1 MDADRAL
8 GESAQL
14 KEKLETSRAEYTG
27 RINEY
32 MLQVGELERG
42 AQVLKVDPD
51 SAHVLRPSQLSNAA
65 QAMAKDLHRAAAA
78 TVAEYRHETERL
90 HGDLVKTQRDLRA
103 LYAGYRALRH
113 RYEDVAPMDG
123 EQKAVAAAHE
133 DAILQAPPT
142 PAEARKEQG
151 DTRGLASKLSD
162 LKEENAKLQQAL
174 RLAALDGRGPLAPQN
189 NGNGEDDDTSRSQT
203 NADATTRNG
212 DGQQGEVLF
221 YDGEHKRSGAEN
233 EPGNGKTTNGNHR
246 DTFNFNGGHN
256 ENGRLRAEND
266 RLQKAID
273 SLKKTRPATSEE
285 DVRRENGKLKVQLAA
300 LANMDKTRAQ
310 LAHELAEIKTKLSEK
325 EKEIFETKN
334 HNARNAFTEQRA
346 AIKEFTTRVQAE
358 LEKEN
363 RNLQTRSAMAEEQIK
378 EINAYMAQSTLA
390 YQKEIMRLRSIIQA
404 TAPERLRSPR
414 GIGGPGVGGVGDKS
428 VGDNQHGGVR
438 RSATLPVSMDKTRK
452 SKVGLDAV
460 QALRG
465 SQALDPTR
473 RSGGGGGGQRQ
484 RTAGGQV
491 GERRTVMRLS

>member
-325 EKEIFETKN
+325 
-334 HNARNAFTEQRA
+334 
-346 AIKEFTTRVQAE
+346 
-358 LEKEN
+358 
-363 RNLQTRSAMAEEQIK
+363 
-378 EINAYMAQSTLA
+378 
-390 YQKEIMRLRSIIQA
+390 
-404 TAPERLRSPR
+404 
-414 GIGGPGVGGVGDKS
+414 
-428 VGDNQHGGVR
+428 
-438 RSATLPVSMDKTRK
+438 
-452 SKVGLDAV
+452 
-460 QALRG
+460 
-465 SQALDPTR
+465 
-473 RSGGGGGGQRQ
+473 
-484 RTAGGQV
+484 
-491 GERRTVMRLS
+491 